1 MPAVE
6 PLPFTFAKNAACAVY
21 GSIRFVDEQAG
32 FFHNSNTLPCNNCQ
46 SRPGYLCQIFR
57 GPTEWNLAPPKLLP

>member
-21 GSIRFVDEQAG
+21 GSMRLVDTRTVLGHERMNAKTSA
-32 FFHNSNTLPCNNCQ
+32 HIHSP
-46 SRPGYLCQIFR
+46 
-57 GPTEWNLAPPKLLP
+57 AK

>member
-21 GSIRFVDEQAG
+21 GTIRFMDEGREARTKSEG
-32 FFHNSNTLPCNNCQ
+32 AARSLGENESATL
-46 SRPGYLCQIFR
+46 RH
-57 GPTEWNLAPPKLLP
+57 PKRL